1 VTVAGVYR
9 TGKSYLINRML
20 LNRAKGFGVG
30 NTINACTKGLWVWGA
45 PVKGTTAEGEAVNI
59 LVVDT
64 EGIGSLEE
72 DQTHDSRIFSLA
84 ILLAS
89 TFIYNSTGSIDE
101 NALQQLSFIVN
112 LTKHIH
118 IKSRGESE

>member
-1 VTVAGVYR
+1 MTVAGVYR